1 MGRRLEDFAAR
12 PYRRR
17 GPQVHCPRI
26 HRKGRKPE
34 AQEAGLKSHSS
45 LISATMQLIITMQR

>member
-12 PYRRR
+12 PDCRR
-17 GPQVHCPRI
+17 GTQVHCPRI

-34 AQEAGLKSHSS
+34 AQEAGLNSHSS
-45 LISATMQLIITMQR
+45 LISATM